1 MANSIQALC
10 PLLCDDTH
18 GASLLRRQIFV
29 SLLPRLHPEPEEF
42 RPPTPPTRQRR
53 RHGSDAQGELR
64 SALFFASCQDALSSG
79 TVRMGVVRAV
89 RWPRPRRSRRRRG
102 TSSTAARTRG
112 PSTGTSAPRTPSVR
126 ATFCLLRGVHSPI
139 ARGVRQVF
147 LVIDMQIDFCGKGG
161 YVDQMGYD
169 LSLTRA
175 PIGECHT
182 SRPPTSSSP
191 GRVDASAAPR
201 ADQEGAGG
209 VPLARVPRDA
219 HARGP
224 PPRPFRPPGQ

>member
-1 MANSIQALC
+1 MASPKKKQKKAGHVINSR
-10 PLLCDDTH
+10 PYSWPFDRD
-18 GASLLRRQIFV
+18 LRPENTV
-29 SLLPRLHPEPEEF
+29 S
-42 RPPTPPTRQRR
+42 
-53 RHGSDAQGELR
+53 
-64 SALFFASCQDALSSG
+64 
-79 TVRMGVVRAV
+79 
-89 RWPRPRRSRRRRG
+89 
-102 TSSTAARTRG
+102 ARDFL
-112 PSTGTSAPRTPSVR
+112 SAPRH
-126 ATFCLLRGVHSPI
+126 VHSPI

-191 GRVDASAAPR
+191 RRVDASAAPR

>member
-1 MANSIQALC
+1 MASPKKKQKKAGHVINSR
-10 PLLCDDTH
+10 PYSWPFFRSH
-18 GASLLRRQIFV
+18 GAG
-29 SLLPRLHPEPEEF
+29 P
-42 RPPTPPTRQRR
+42 
-53 RHGSDAQGELR
+53 
-64 SALFFASCQDALSSG
+64 
-79 TVRMGVVRAV
+79 GV
-89 RWPRPRRSRRRRG
+89 W
-102 TSSTAARTRG
+102 
-112 PSTGTSAPRTPSVR
+112 
-126 ATFCLLRGVHSPI
+126 HSPI